1 MFKKILLVG
10 LMILVVGGMCWAK
23 VPEKMSVQGKLTTG
37 SNPQT
42 LTQINFSVRNKARTK
57 KRRGTVVP
65 PNLEYD
71 ATTGIFSAILDL
83 KNGKGDSI
91 DEILSSGNTELML
104 NVDGQIIVQDINAV
118 PYSLMAK
125 RAQTYTEKPIKY
137 ARINYSGGSTKLSY
151 IDDVVIVG
159 LSGMFYGGSGSIGPV
174 AFDVTVS
181 DGGPTD
187 FIKVM
192 ESTNV
197 SSAPYYH
204 NLNRSFS
211 VPVKIP
217 KGTSVT
223 VTATQL
229 DSKAYNVYLKDIGVY
244 FIEMPL

>member
-1 MFKKILLVG
+1 
-10 LMILVVGGMCWAK
+10 MI
-23 VPEKMSVQGKLTTG
+23 
-37 SNPQT
+37 
-42 LTQINFSVRNKARTK
+42 K
-57 KRRGTVVP
+57 KRSKTYGFYQALQSFCLVFLFIATASIA
-65 PNLEYD
+65 D
-71 ATTGIFSAILDL
+71 AT
-83 KNGKGDSI
+83 
-91 DEILSSGNTELML
+91 
-104 NVDGQIIVQDINAV
+104 
-118 PYSLMAK
+118 
-125 RAQTYTEKPIKY
+125 TYTEKPIKY
-137 ARINYSGGSTKLSY
+137 ARINYSGGSTKLSD